1 MWYVAYHLQKK
12 NKKQKNK
19 KKVTKKIHKKKGK
32 KKKRS
37 FGWYLRLSV
46 DQNIKEWGWASRG
59 DREQGVSKI
68 ANWVR
73 GAWSTGVYRSSII
86 VVTGS
91 RVFVFDC

>member
-1 MWYVAYHLQKK
+1 MVCGVSPPK
-12 NKKQKNK
+12 KKQKTKKQKKSNK
-19 KKVTKKIHKKKGK
+19 KNTQKKGK